1 MKAHIKNV
9 VMRNLA
15 NAPKIVAIKTIDD
28 LSTTADKDEAKRLFK
43 ALGVNLPSTTDKE
56 KEGRHDD

>member
-1 MKAHIKNV
+1 MKSHIKNV

-28 LSTTADKDEAKRLFK
+28 LPTTADKDEAKRLFK
-43 ALGVNLPSTTDKE
+43 ALGVNLPTTADKDE
-56 KEGRHDD
+56 EGTHND